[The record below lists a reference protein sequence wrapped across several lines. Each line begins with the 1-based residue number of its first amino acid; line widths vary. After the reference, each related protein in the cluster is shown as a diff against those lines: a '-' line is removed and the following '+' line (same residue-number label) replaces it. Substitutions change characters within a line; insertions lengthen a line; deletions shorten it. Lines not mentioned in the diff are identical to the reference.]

1 MNKLKHQ
8 ADFNVGDALYCIL
21 ALCLPF
27 DLDSQI
33 DELLLLKFKYMSGQL
48 EHSHKLRFKES

>member
-8 ADFNVGDALYCIL
+8 AGFNVADALHFAL
-21 ALCLPF
+21 VLCLPF

-33 DELLLLKFKYMSGQL
+33 DELLLFKFKYISWQL
-48 EHSHKLRFKES
+48 EHSHKLLFKES